1 MTQEE
6 KQLLLIDL
14 CGRLPYELIVSYTEF
29 EYGIMSKHTF
39 SNLEVWNNEVRDG
52 TALVVC
58 DNGHSKYYIEEI
70 KPYLRPMSS
79 MTEEEKNELRKLCD
93 EDLSGYA
100 KFILDGHGL
109 SHDGLYMF
117 YPLRQLDFIN
127 SHHFD
132 FRGLIQK
139 GLALEAPED
148 MYKTE

>member
-1 MTQEE
+1 MTEEE

-14 CGRLPYELIVSYTEF
+14 CGRLPYKPHIYIKDGKVDADIV
-29 EYGIMSKHTF
+29 M
-39 SNLEVWNNEVRDG
+39 N
-52 TALVVC
+52 AA
-58 DNGHSKYYIEEI
+58 YIHDWMTLQSCQNMAI
-70 KPYLRPMSS
+70 KPYLRPLSS

-93 EDLSGYA
+93 EDLSEYA
-100 KFILDGHGL
+100 KFIRDGHGL

-117 YPLRQLDFIN
+117 YPLRQLNFIN

-132 FRGLIQK
+132 FRGLIQN

>member
-14 CGRLPYELIVSYTEF
+14 CARLPYGVIVRVHDIEHGDFDSYVNNISNSCIETHPVEELTMDFNPYVFY
-29 EYGIMSKHTF
+29 K
-39 SNLEVWNNEVRDG
+39 LQ
-52 TALVVC
+52 
-58 DNGHSKYYIEEI
+58 EI

-93 EDLSGYA
+93 EDLSKYA
-100 KFILDGHGL
+100 KFIIDGHGL

-117 YPLRQLDFIN
+117 YPLRQLDFLN

-132 FRGLIQK
+132 YRDLIPM
-139 GLALEAPED
+139 GLALEAPKD
-148 MYKTE
+148 MYKTG